1 MRRPRRLSAPKSR
14 VRLVTNRPSLLILA
28 ALSTA
33 CGSAPREP
41 VAVSSPSSEV
51 RGEGLL
57 GLESVAADQ
66 QTNGGYVSE
75 ERGWLG
81 VELVATQPEQPG
93 VGVRGVIP
101 NSPAA
106 RAGILPGDILLSIE
120 GEPLNAPPDV
130 VRLVG
135 ERHAGER
142 VSVGFTR
149 NQAQRLVGVVL
160 QPLPSDDEILRQSY
174 VGAKA
179 PAWDSLKTVQGTVAE
194 NVGSLRGKVVVVEFW
209 ATWCGVCRMMVPV
222 LNDWHARYRPQGVEV
237 IGVTT
242 DAVVPAARAA
252 YELGM
257 AYPIASD
264 DTGRTSR
271 AYRALAVPTLF
282 LIDQKGTVRDV
293 LVGYSARRLIQM
305 QGLLEQ
311 LVTES

>member
-1 MRRPRRLSAPKSR
+1 M
-14 VRLVTNRPSLLILA
+14 
-28 ALSTA
+28 
-33 CGSAPREP
+33 
-41 VAVSSPSSEV
+41 
-51 RGEGLL
+51 L
-57 GLESVAADQ
+57 GLEPVSDP
-66 QTNGGYVSE
+66 QTNDGYVSE

-81 VELVATQPEQPG
+81 VELVATEPEQPG

-106 RAGILPGDILLSIE
+106 RAGILPGDTLLSIE
-120 GEPLNAPPDV
+120 GEPLNEPPDV
-130 VRLVG
+130 VRVVG

-142 VSVGFTR
+142 VSVVFTR

-160 QPLPSDDEILRQSY
+160 QPLPSEDEILRQSY

-179 PAWDSLKTVQGTVAE
+179 PAWDSLKTVQGSVAE

-293 LVGYSARRLIQM
+293 LVGYSARRLVQM

>member
-1 MRRPRRLSAPKSR
+1 
-14 VRLVTNRPSLLILA
+14 
-28 ALSTA
+28 
-33 CGSAPREP
+33 
-41 VAVSSPSSEV
+41 VSVP
-51 RGEGLL
+51 GEGLL
-57 GLESVAADQ
+57 GLEAAGSSEPSGD
-66 QTNGGYVSE
+66 GYASE

-81 VELVATQPEQPG
+81 VELVANAPEQPG
-93 VGVRGVIP
+93 VGVRAVVP
-101 NSPAA
+101 RSPAA
-106 RAGILPGDILLSIE
+106 RAGILPGDVLLSIE
-120 GEPLNAPPDV
+120 GEPLNEPGDV

-135 ERHAGER
+135 ARRAGER
-142 VSVGFTR
+142 VSVAFAR
-149 NQAQRLVGVVL
+149 SQAPRLVAVVL
-160 QPLPSDDEILRQSY
+160 EPMPTEDEILRQSY

-179 PAWDSLKTVQGTVAE
+179 PAWDSLKTVQGSVAE

-257 AYPIASD
+257 VYPIASD

-293 LVGYSARRLIQM
+293 LVGYSARRLVEM

-311 LVTES
+311 LVTGS

>member
-1 MRRPRRLSAPKSR
+1 
-14 VRLVTNRPSLLILA
+14 VLVLA
-28 ALSTA
+28 AGLVGA
-33 CGSAPREP
+33 CGGSAREP
-41 VAVSSPSSEV
+41 TGVRAPSAASP
-51 RGEGLL
+51 GEGLL
-57 GLESVAADQ
+57 GIDTAASSDEPERS
-66 QTNGGYVSE
+66 YASD

-81 VELVATQPEQPG
+81 VELVATDPEQPG
-93 VGVRGVIP
+93 VGVRGVVP
-101 NSPAA
+101 RSPAA
-106 RAGILPGDILLSIE
+106 RAGIQPGDVLMSIE
-120 GEPLNAPPDV
+120 GEPLNEPSDV

-135 ERHAGER
+135 VRRAGER
-142 VSVGFTR
+142 VSVAFAR
-149 NQAQRLVGVVL
+149 NQAPRLVAVVL
-160 QPLPSDDEILRQSY
+160 EPMPTEDEILRQSY

-179 PAWDSLKTVQGTVAE
+179 PAWDSLKTVQGSVAE

-222 LNDWHARYRPQGVEV
+222 LNAWHARYRPQGVEV

-282 LIDQKGTVRDV
+282 LIDQNGTVRDV
-293 LVGYSARRLIQM
+293 LVGYSARRLVEM

-311 LVTES
+311 LVTGS

>member
-1 MRRPRRLSAPKSR
+1 MRCPRL
-14 VRLVTNRPSLLILA
+14 LVTATVLLLA
-28 ALSTA
+28 AGPMTA
-33 CGSAPREP
+33 CGGAAREP
-41 VAVSSPSSEV
+41 TAAAGQAQLVPA
-51 RGEGLL
+51 GEGLL
-57 GLESVAADQ
+57 GIDPAAASAEEPS
-66 QTNGGYVSE
+66 GGYPSG

-81 VELVATQPEQPG
+81 IELVATQPGQPG
-93 VGVRGVIP
+93 VGVRGVVP
-101 NSPAA
+101 RSPAA
-106 RAGILPGDILLSIE
+106 RAGIQPGDILLSIE
-120 GEPLNAPPDV
+120 GELLNEPGDV

-142 VSVGFTR
+142 VSVAFTR
-149 NQAQRLVGVVL
+149 SQAQRLVAVVL
-160 QPLPSDDEILRQSY
+160 EPMPTEDDILRQSY
-174 VGAKA
+174 IGAKA
-179 PAWDSLKTVQGTVAE
+179 PAWDSLKTVQGSVAE
-194 NVGSLRGKVVVVEFW
+194 SVGSLRGKVVVVEFW

-242 DAVVPAARAA
+242 DPVVPAARAA

-282 LIDQKGTVRDV
+282 VIDQQGTVRDV
-293 LVGYSARRLIQM
+293 LVGYSARRLVQM
-305 QGLLEQ
+305 QGLVEQ

>member
-1 MRRPRRLSAPKSR
+1 VIAGVALLVSSGLALACGGASREPAVVPSPSAPPPE
-14 VRLVTNRPSLLILA
+14 T
-28 ALSTA
+28 
-33 CGSAPREP
+33 
-41 VAVSSPSSEV
+41 
-51 RGEGLL
+51 GLL
-57 GLESVAADQ
+57 GLQPATSEEQ
-66 QTNGGYVSE
+66 PNGGYDSD
-75 ERGWLG
+75 ERGWMG
-81 VELVATQPEQPG
+81 VELVATEPEQPG
-93 VGVRGVIP
+93 VAVRGVIP
-101 NSPAA
+101 GSPAA

-120 GEPLNAPPDV
+120 GEPLSAPPDV

-135 ERHAGER
+135 ERHAGQR
-142 VSVGFTR
+142 VSVVFTR

-160 QPLPSDDEILRQSY
+160 QPLPSEDEILRQSY

-179 PAWDSLKTVQGTVAE
+179 PAWDSLKAVQGSVAE

-209 ATWCGVCRMMVPV
+209 ATWCGVCRMLVPV

-271 AYRALAVPTLF
+271 AYRAMAVPTLF

-293 LVGYSARRLIQM
+293 IVGYSARRLVQM
-305 QGLLEQ
+305 QGLIEQ